1 MVPQRRLTFLRLAFW
16 IAAIVALVMALVP
29 HPPQL
34 PGEPSDK
41 VKHIAAFLFLGALGS
56 FAYPKRPPAYLAA
69 GLSLFGA
76 AIEIL
81 QLIPALHRDGD
92 PVDWV
97 ADTVA
102 AALAIFLLRRLIRGR
117 GEATPESRRLRLW

>member
-1 MVPQRRLTFLRLAFW
+1 MRRVHRSTVLRAAFW
-16 IAAIVALVMALVP
+16 IAAVIALVMALLP
-29 HPPQL
+29 HPPRL

-41 VKHIAAFLFLGALGS
+41 IQHIAAFLALGALGS
-56 FAYPKRPPAYLAA
+56 FAYPKTHPVYLGT

-92 PVDWV
+92 PLDWM
-97 ADTVA
+97 ADTAAVA
-102 AALAIFLLRRLIRGR
+102 LIIILLRRLKNWEFGR
-117 GEATPESRRLRLW
+117 RR

>member
-1 MVPQRRLTFLRLAFW
+1 MRQRRLTILRIAFW
-16 IAAIVALVMALVP
+16 VAVTTALVMALVP
-29 HPPQL
+29 HPPHL

-41 VKHIAAFLFLGALGS
+41 IQHIAAFLVLGALGS
-56 FAYPKRPPAYLAA
+56 FAYPKAKAMHLRA

-81 QLIPALHRDGD
+81 QLIPSLHRDSD
-92 PVDWV
+92 PLDWL

-102 AALAIFLLRRLIRGR
+102 AVLIIALVRKLRGGFEGGR
-117 GEATPESRRLRLW
+117 

>member
-1 MVPQRRLTFLRLAFW
+1 MTANRRLNALRIAFW
-16 IAAIVALVMALVP
+16 TAAAFALVMALIP

-41 VKHIAAFLFLGALGS
+41 VQHIAAFLLLGALGS
-56 FAYPKRPPAYLAA
+56 FAYPKTNPVYLGA

-76 AIEIL
+76 ANEVL

-92 PVDWV
+92 PIDWV
-97 ADTVA
+97 ADTAAVA
-102 AALAIFLLRRLIRGR
+102 LIIILLRRWVSGARG
-117 GEATPESRRLRLW
+117 

>member
-1 MVPQRRLTFLRLAFW
+1 MSKRRTTILRVAFW
-16 IAAIVALVMALVP
+16 TGAAFALVMALLP

-41 VKHIAAFLFLGALGS
+41 VQHIAAFLTLGALGS
-56 FAYPKRPPAYLAA
+56 FAYPKTNPLHLGA

-92 PVDWV
+92 PLDWA
-97 ADTVA
+97 ADTAAVA
-102 AALAIFLLRRLIRGR
+102 LIIVLLRRLIRGPDDPASEQR
-117 GEATPESRRLRLW
+117 

>member
-1 MVPQRRLTFLRLAFW
+1 MIRRLTILRIAFW
-16 IAAIVALVMALVP
+16 TAAAIALVMALLP

-41 VKHIAAFLFLGALGS
+41 VQHIAAFVLLGALGS
-56 FAYPKRPPAYLAA
+56 FAYARSNPVHLGV

-81 QLIPALHRDGD
+81 QLIPSLHRDGD
-92 PVDWV
+92 PLDWI
-97 ADTVA
+97 ADTAA
-102 AALAIFLLRRLIRGR
+102 AALVIILLRAL
-117 GEATPESRRLRLW
+117 TKRRSGAASDPR

>member
-1 MVPQRRLTFLRLAFW
+1 MTKARRLTALRVAFW
-16 IAAIVALVMALVP
+16 AGAAFALIMALLP

-41 VKHIAAFLFLGALGS
+41 LQHIAAFLTLGALGS
-56 FAYPKRPPAYLAA
+56 LAYPRANPLHLGA

-76 AIEIL
+76 IIEIL

-92 PVDWV
+92 PLDWA
-97 ADTVA
+97 ADTAAVA
-102 AALAIFLLRRLIRGR
+102 LIIVLLRRLIRGPSDP
-117 GEATPESRRLRLW
+117 APEDR

>member
-1 MVPQRRLTFLRLAFW
+1 MRRAGRTTILRGVFWTAATF
-16 IAAIVALVMALVP
+16 ALIMALIP

-41 VKHIAAFLFLGALGS
+41 VQHIAAFLTLGALGS
-56 FAYPKRPPAYLAA
+56 LAYPRANPLHLGA

-76 AIEIL
+76 IIEIL

-92 PVDWV
+92 PLDWA
-97 ADTVA
+97 ADTAAVA
-102 AALAIFLLRRLIRGR
+102 LIIVLLRRLIRGPSDP
-117 GEATPESRRLRLW
+117 APEER

>member
-1 MVPQRRLTFLRLAFW
+1 MRGAFW
-16 IAAIVALVMALVP
+16 IAAFVALVMALLP

-41 VKHIAAFLFLGALGS
+41 IQHIAAFLVLGALGS
-56 FAYPKRPPAYLAA
+56 FAYPKTRPTYLGA

-81 QLIPALHRDGD
+81 QLIPELHRDGD
-92 PVDWV
+92 PLDWI
-97 ADTVA
+97 ADT
-102 AALAIFLLRRLIRGR
+102 LAVVVIIVLIRWFTDGKAGR
-117 GEATPESRRLRLW
+117 RR

>member
-1 MVPQRRLTFLRLAFW
+1 MNDRGLTILRLTFW
-16 IAAIVALVMALVP
+16 VAATGALVMALVP

-41 VKHIAAFLFLGALGS
+41 IQHIAAFLVLGALAA
-56 FAYPKRPPAYLAA
+56 FAYPRTNPVLVGA

-76 AIEIL
+76 AIEVL

-92 PVDWV
+92 PLDWL
-97 ADTVA
+97 ADTAAVA
-102 AALAIFLLRRLIRGR
+102 LIITLLRRFVARSIEGR
-117 GEATPESRRLRLW
+117 R

>member
-1 MVPQRRLTFLRLAFW
+1 MNHRRLTVLRIAFW
-16 IAAIVALVMALVP
+16 TAATIALVMALLP

-41 VKHIAAFLFLGALGS
+41 VQHIAAFVLLGALGS
-56 FAYPKRPPAYLAA
+56 FAYARSNPVHLGV

-81 QLIPALHRDGD
+81 QLIPSLHRDGD
-92 PVDWV
+92 PLDWI
-97 ADTVA
+97 ADTAA
-102 AALAIFLLRRLIRGR
+102 AALVIILLRAL
-117 GEATPESRRLRLW
+117 TKRRSGAALDPR

>member
-1 MVPQRRLTFLRLAFW
+1 MIRRLTILRIAFW
-16 IAAIVALVMALVP
+16 TAAAIALVMALLP

-41 VKHIAAFLFLGALGS
+41 VQHIAAFVLLGALGS
-56 FAYPKRPPAYLAA
+56 FAYARSNPVHLGV

-81 QLIPALHRDGD
+81 QLIPSLHRDGD
-92 PVDWV
+92 PLDWI
-97 ADTVA
+97 ADTAA
-102 AALAIFLLRRLIRGR
+102 AALVIILLRAL
-117 GEATPESRRLRLW
+117 TKRRSGAASDPRSLHLS

>member
-1 MVPQRRLTFLRLAFW
+1 MIRRLTILRIAFW
-16 IAAIVALVMALVP
+16 TAAAIALVMALLP

-41 VKHIAAFLFLGALGS
+41 VQHIAAFVLLGALGS
-56 FAYPKRPPAYLAA
+56 FAYARSNPVHLGV

-81 QLIPALHRDGD
+81 QLIPSLHRDGD
-92 PVDWV
+92 PLDWI
-97 ADTVA
+97 ADTAA
-102 AALAIFLLRRLIRGR
+102 AALVIILLRAL
-117 GEATPESRRLRLW
+117 TKRRSGAALDPR

>member
-1 MVPQRRLTFLRLAFW
+1 MRKARRLTALRVAFW
-16 IAAIVALVMALVP
+16 AGAAFALIMALLP

-41 VKHIAAFLFLGALGS
+41 LQHIAAFLTLGALGS
-56 FAYPKRPPAYLAA
+56 LAYPRANPLHLGA

-76 AIEIL
+76 IIEML

-92 PVDWV
+92 PLDWA
-97 ADTVA
+97 ADTAAVA
-102 AALAIFLLRRLIRGR
+102 LIIVLLRRLIRGPSDP
-117 GEATPESRRLRLW
+117 APEER

>member
-1 MVPQRRLTFLRLAFW
+1 MTRSRRLIILRFTFWLA
-16 IAAIVALVMALVP
+16 AAIALVMALVP

-41 VKHIAAFLFLGALGS
+41 IQHIAAFLLLGALGS
-56 FAYPKRPPAYLAA
+56 FAYPKTRPVYLGA

-92 PVDWV
+92 PLDWL
-97 ADTVA
+97 ADTA
-102 AALAIFLLRRLIRGR
+102 AVVLIITLLRWSLKR
-117 GEATPESRRLRLW
+117 EAEGHSIGP

>member
-1 MVPQRRLTFLRLAFW
+1 MNHRRLIVLRIAFW
-16 IAAIVALVMALVP
+16 TAAMIALVMALLP

-41 VKHIAAFLFLGALGS
+41 VQHIAAFVLLGALGS
-56 FAYPKRPPAYLAA
+56 FAFARSNPVHLGV

-81 QLIPALHRDGD
+81 QLIPSLHRDGD
-92 PVDWV
+92 PLDWI
-97 ADTVA
+97 ADTAA
-102 AALAIFLLRRLIRGR
+102 AALVIILLRALTKRRSG
-117 GEATPESRRLRLW
+117 AASESR

>member
-1 MVPQRRLTFLRLAFW
+1 MTSRRPAFLRIAFW
-16 IAAIVALVMALVP
+16 AGAAFALVMALLP

-41 VKHIAAFLFLGALGS
+41 VQHIAAFLALGGLGS
-56 FAYPKRPPAYLAA
+56 FAYPKANPLYLGA

-92 PVDWV
+92 PLDWA
-97 ADTVA
+97 ADTAAVA
-102 AALAIFLLRRLIRGR
+102 LIIVLLRRLIRGPA
-117 GEATPESRRLRLW
+117 EAASDER

>member
-1 MVPQRRLTFLRLAFW
+1 MRGGFW
-16 IAAIVALVMALVP
+16 IAAFVALVMALLP

-41 VKHIAAFLFLGALGS
+41 IQHIAAFLLLGALGS
-56 FAYPKRPPAYLAA
+56 FAYPKTKPIYLGG

-81 QLIPALHRDGD
+81 QLIPVLHRDGD
-92 PVDWV
+92 PLDWL
-97 ADTVA
+97 ADTA
-102 AALAIFLLRRLIRGR
+102 AVVLIITLLRWSLRARPRGIQ
-117 GEATPESRRLRLW
+117 

>member
-1 MVPQRRLTFLRLAFW
+1 MTRRGVLRMAFW
-16 IAAIVALVMALVP
+16 AGAAFALVMALLP

-41 VKHIAAFLFLGALGS
+41 VQHIAAFLTLGALGS
-56 FAYPKRPPAYLAA
+56 FAYPKANPVYLGA

-76 AIEIL
+76 IIEIL

-92 PVDWV
+92 PLDWA
-97 ADTVA
+97 ADTAAVA
-102 AALAIFLLRRLIRGR
+102 LVIVLLRRLIRGR
-117 GEATPESRRLRLW
+117 SVAASEER

>member
-1 MVPQRRLTFLRLAFW
+1 MAPSMSQPRRLLLLRFAFW
-16 IAAIVALVMALVP
+16 AAATTALVMALLP

-41 VKHIAAFLFLGALGS
+41 VQHVAAFLLLGALGS
-56 FAYPKRPPAYLAA
+56 FAYSKANAVYLGA

-76 AIEIL
+76 VIEIL
-81 QLIPALHRDGD
+81 QLIPMLHRDSD
-92 PVDWV
+92 PIDWM

-102 AALAIFLLRRLIRGR
+102 AALIIILLSKLKSRAAGRRR
-117 GEATPESRRLRLW
+117 